1 MARLLKRY
9 REEITYLIFGCIVT
23 AVNWVTYSLL
33 VSFTEIGV
41 TVSNAVAWILSVAVA
56 FVTNKLFVFK
66 NASVGKKAVLKEL
79 LIFVLSRI
87 TTGLFEVFAPSVL
100 IYLGLNQTIFGIDGA
115 IAKLIVGCI
124 VVILNYLVSKLFVF
138 KS

>member
-9 REEITYLIFGCIVT
+9 REEIMYLIFGCIVT